1 MNLIFVFPEGSVVK
15 PTLAALAGIC
25 LGLCGSNSGL
35 AAPIV
40 LGTST
45 SGQFDF
51 EAANKPAAMP
61 LSMSTLGAPV
71 TGPASFGS
79 DNGTYTFAAFNDSG
93 VTPNLLAEGTG
104 VCAGASP
111 PCFAFIPPNTQTLT
125 VTLGSGAATFT
136 VTWDTVQADSTT
148 PALTG
153 TFDATSATGDLA
165 MFETMGPV
173 NGSVALGGGL
183 TLAQLV
189 TQGTSSE
196 FGAFSG
202 DLTPP
207 APAPASDTRARL
219 FGSSRH
225 RAGGRGVGPP
235 SAPPDCGHLISP

>member
-1 MNLIFVFPEGSVVK
+1 MR
-15 PTLAALAGIC
+15 PTSAVLAGIL

-45 SGQFDF
+45 SGEFDF
-51 EAANKPAAMP
+51 ASIGGPNP

-71 TGPASFGS
+71 TGPASFSS
-79 DNGTYTFAAFNDSG
+79 DNGTYTFAVFNDSG
-93 VTPNLLAEGTG
+93 VTPNTEAEGTG

-111 PCFAFIPPNTQTLT
+111 PCFPFIPPNTQTLT
-125 VTLGSGAATFT
+125 VTLGSGAATFN
-136 VTWDTVQADSTT
+136 VTWDTVQANSTT

-165 MFETMGPV
+165 MFEKTGPL
-173 NGSVALGGGL
+173 NGSVDLVGDT

-189 TQGTSSE
+189 NLVTTSE

-202 DLTPP
+202 NLGNSGGGGGGGGVPE
-207 APAPASDTRARL
+207 PASLVLLGTAL
-219 FGSSRH
+219 
-225 RAGGRGVGPP
+225 AGLG
-235 SAPPDCGHLISP
+235 LILNRRRPTATI

>member
-1 MNLIFVFPEGSVVK
+1 MK

-40 LGTST
+40 FGTST
-45 SGQFDF
+45 SGEFDF
-51 EAANKPAAMP
+51 EAATGTATNP
-61 LSMSTLGAPV
+61 LSMSTLGASV

-79 DNGTYTFAAFNDSG
+79 DNGTYTFAVFNDSG
-93 VTPNLLAEGTG
+93 VTPNTGAEGTG

-111 PCFAFIPPNTQTLT
+111 PCFPFIPPNTQTLT
-125 VTLGSGAATFT
+125 VTLGSGGATFN
-136 VTWDTVQADSTT
+136 VTWDTVQANSTT

-173 NGSVALGGGL
+173 NGRAALNGGL

-196 FGAFSG
+196 FNAFSG
-202 DLTPP
+202 NLGGTTGTTPP
-207 APAPASDTRARL
+207 TPMPEPASLVLLGTAL
-219 FGSSRH
+219 
-225 RAGGRGVGPP
+225 AGLGLALYWRRPT
-235 SAPPDCGHLISP
+235 AAI